1 VYLDVSHLSDIIHPE
16 IKDCFVFDWISEAD
30 YLLFYSQPGTKV
42 MILPHVKDE
51 ELPKLFPKGVDK
63 VSMPS
68 GISYV
73 RTTTDY

>member
-1 VYLDVSHLSDIIHPE
+1 MEITNQAILRTFKMHIILY
-16 IKDCFVFDWISEAD
+16 WM
-30 YLLFYSQPGTKV
+30 LQPGTKV

-68 GISYV
+68 GKSYV